1 MTLGKRTL
9 ALFLLPPLWLAAS
22 SATGKDKDDHEHAHE
37 QEHRQ
42 HDAHVHGIAE
52 LNVALEGR
60 EVHVELDSPAAN
72 IVGFEH
78 APSSE
83 TDHAALDKAVATLKD
98 GDRLFR
104 FNDEAGCR
112 LEDARVASALI
123 EGEHEEHGDQ
133 HSGKH
138 AHEEK
143 GGDEHDQHEQEHEG
157 EVHSDIEAA
166 YHFECAEPGKL
177 KQLAVK
183 LFEAFPST
191 EELNVQYVIEDRQGG
206 AELTA
211 SNPIVKF

>member
-22 SATGKDKDDHEHAHE
+22 SATGKDKDDHEHEHE

-52 LNVALEGR
+52 LNLALEGR

-83 TDHAALDKAVATLKD
+83 TDHAALDKAVAALKD
-98 GDRLFR
+98 GDRLYR

-112 LEDARVASALI
+112 LEGARVASALI
-123 EGEHEEHGDQ
+123 EGEHEGHGDQ
-133 HSGKH
+133 HSDKH

-143 GGDEHDQHEQEHEG
+143 GVDEHDEYEQEG

-177 KQLAVK
+177 KQFAVK